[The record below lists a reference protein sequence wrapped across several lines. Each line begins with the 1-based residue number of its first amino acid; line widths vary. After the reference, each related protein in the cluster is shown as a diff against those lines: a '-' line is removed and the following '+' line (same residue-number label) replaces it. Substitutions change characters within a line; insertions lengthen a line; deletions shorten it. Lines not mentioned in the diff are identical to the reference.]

1 MCAKILYIGARTH
14 LKPTLD
20 INASEYIFIDTQP
33 RSEFDEFGYWDYRF
47 YKKNFYSNLIES
59 ARKLNFYLQ
68 NTILLDSNY
77 SNFIKKSNEEYP
89 HLNPTLLIFE
99 HSNTGQILKYYI
111 STNIQFNMC
120 DRLYN
125 DISTSTGLIISG
137 HDPNNRLF
145 NYIKYPINLF
155 CYTGTCY
162 TYENAD
168 ENDKNNIIYWCS
180 NNLSIIPTYFNNIY
194 IVHRKNGCVIKC
206 NDFQHMINLISTY

>member
-89 HLNPTLLIFE
+89 YLN
-99 HSNTGQILKYYI
+99 
-111 STNIQFNMC
+111 
-120 DRLYN
+120 
-125 DISTSTGLIISG
+125 
-137 HDPNNRLF
+137 HD
-145 NYIKYPINLF
+145 NL
-155 CYTGTCY
+155 
-162 TYENAD
+162 N
-168 ENDKNNIIYWCS
+168 
-180 NNLSIIPTYFNNIY
+180 
-194 IVHRKNGCVIKC
+194 
-206 NDFQHMINLISTY
+206 